1 MVSACKG
8 KWLIFVPLASFRR
21 SLHGIKLTVIVYLE
35 RLLRRANLQPAP
47 RAICRHPSSI
57 PALSRSGEHAVTISS
72 FFACKGHALAVT
84 RPHAM
89 SSSLCPHGLLHILA
103 LFSRPLFSY
112 SYELLFPQA
121 LCFDNHPHCPRVSPS
136 TDPTFRH
143 SAVQILR
150 NPFPCHT
157 YEKCVR
163 NPSICHTSK
172 IAALQVLCL
181 PHIRKRRGVSPCFR

>member
-1 MVSACKG
+1 MRISLGAEVKCRHQARIAFRSREFPFTHG
-8 KWLIFVPLASFRR
+8 VGVQGHSFRR

-150 NPFPCHT
+150 NPFP
-157 YEKCVR
+157 
-163 NPSICHTSK
+163 
-172 IAALQVLCL
+172 L
-181 PHIRKRRGVSPCFR
+181 PHIRKMRP